1 MINSNSG
8 MSAISDASVRPITH
22 VMAVSGQA
30 AFSVRSTG
38 RVWQVSPIAD
48 RRTAQSEPGGALL
61 SMGFA
66 NTSEPTSV
74 EERILPTADGAIVYD
89 PRIFNHFE
97 PAWLEPGGW
106 DAQGDVPDA
115 PGRGAVRFVAGA
127 AGDFALRH
135 YRRGGLVGRVLDDE
149 FLWLG
154 QAATRPFREFRLLAR
169 LAAAGLPVP
178 APAAAGYRRSAGVY
192 RGDILTC
199 RLPGVRS
206 LAGVLRERDLEAGE
220 WRRIGATIRRFH
232 DAGVCHA
239 DLNAHN
245 IQLGAEG
252 AVWLLDFDRGRL
264 RRPGAW
270 QRRNL
275 ARLLRSLE
283 KLRAGVSGFRYETG
297 DWRQLVAGYRA
308 GTGSGR
314 SDQASD

>member
-1 MINSNSG
+1 
-8 MSAISDASVRPITH
+8 
-22 VMAVSGQA
+22 
-30 AFSVRSTG
+30 
-38 RVWQVSPIAD
+38 
-48 RRTAQSEPGGALL
+48 
-61 SMGFA
+61 MGFA

-74 EERILPTADGAIVYD
+74 EERILPTADGAILYD

-97 PAWLEPGGW
+97 PVWLKPDGW

-115 PGRGAVRFVAGA
+115 PGRGAVRFVTGEAGE
-127 AGDFALRH
+127 FALRH
-135 YRRGGLVGRVLDDE
+135 YCRGGLVGRVLDDE

-154 QAATRPFREFRLLAR
+154 QAATRPFREFRLLGR

-178 APAAAGYRRSAGVY
+178 APAAAGYRRSGGVY
-192 RGDILTC
+192 RGDILTR
-199 RLPGVRS
+199 RLNGVRS
-206 LAGVLRERDLEAGE
+206 LAGMLGERALEADE

-245 IQLGAEG
+245 IQLGG
-252 AVWLLDFDRGRL
+252 NGGVWLLDFDRGRI

-283 KLRAGVSGFRYETG
+283 KLRASVPGFRYETG
-297 DWRQLVAGYRA
+297 GWGELVAGYR
-308 GTGSGR
+308 GGSGTDESDR
-314 SDQASD
+314 SGQTGRSPR

>member
-1 MINSNSG
+1 M
-8 MSAISDASVRPITH
+8 
-22 VMAVSGQA
+22 
-30 AFSVRSTG
+30 
-38 RVWQVSPIAD
+38 
-48 RRTAQSEPGGALL
+48 
-61 SMGFA
+61 
-66 NTSEPTSV
+66 
-74 EERILPTADGAIVYD
+74 EERILPSADGAILYD

-97 PAWLEPGGW
+97 PAWLEPGAW
-106 DAQGDVPDA
+106 DTQGEVPDA
-115 PGRGAVRFVAGA
+115 PGRGAVRFVTGE

-154 QAATRPFREFRLLAR
+154 QTATRPFREFRLLAR

-178 APAAAGYRRSAGVY
+178 APAAAGYRRSGGVY

-199 RLPGVRS
+199 RLAGVRS
-206 LAGVLRERDLEAGE
+206 LAGVLGERALAADE
-220 WRRIGATIRRFH
+220 WRRIGAIIRRFH

-245 IQLGAEG
+245 IQLGEEG

-283 KLRAGVSGFRYETG
+283 KLRASVPGFRYEAG
-297 DWRQLVAGYRA
+297 GWRELVAGYRNGPDSDRTARHDQTA
-308 GTGSGR
+308 G
-314 SDQASD
+314 

>member
-1 MINSNSG
+1 MI
-8 MSAISDASVRPITH
+8 H

-30 AFSVRSTG
+30 AFSVLSTG
-38 RVWQVSPIAD
+38 RVWQVSPMAD

-66 NTSEPTSV
+66 NTSKPTSV
-74 EERILPTADGAIVYD
+74 KERILPTADGVILYD

-97 PAWLEPGGW
+97 PAWLEPGAW
-106 DAQGDVPDA
+106 DVHGDVPDA
-115 PGRGAVRFVAGA
+115 PGRGAVRFVTGES
-127 AGDFALRH
+127 GVFALRH
-135 YRRGGLVGRVLDDE
+135 YRRGGLVGRILDDE

-154 QAATRPFREFRLLAR
+154 EAATRPLREFRLLAR
-169 LAAAGLPVP
+169 LAASGLPVP
-178 APAAAGYRRSAGVY
+178 VPAAAGYRRTGAVY
-192 RGDILTC
+192 RGDILTR

-206 LAGVLRERDLEAGE
+206 LAGVLGERDLETGE
-220 WRRIGATIRRFH
+220 WRRIGATIRCFH

-245 IQLGAEG
+245 IQLGEDG

-264 RRPGAW
+264 RRPGTW

-283 KLRAGVSGFRYETG
+283 KLHGSVPGFRYRACCWQ
-297 DWRQLVAGYRA
+297 DLAAGYRDRA
-308 GTGSGR
+308 G
-314 SDQASD
+314 